1 MRGNRDRH
9 QLIQQ
14 MQLIGQGAHGPQAA
28 QAIRHFAAQNGVWSL
43 GNFGGVPPKSAMNF
57 TQADGSKSSVTPH
70 AVKSNVPSDSNA
82 FQQTKVELSEYR
94 FIFNSCGVGMAVASM
109 GGAFVDC
116 NQLFCQLSN
125 YSKQEVCGMTIFNM
139 TARSDLQ
146 RAFDQIS
153 QLISPPIDDIA
164 QSAEGSERQPVTFKG
179 SLHSRDDLGLCVSL
193 VKGEDGVSKCF
204 CVTLVKNPTS
214 PFENSQPVAASFEAV
229 LLSNDVSNDS
239 VQKTAHANS
248 APAFTSG

>member
-1 MRGNRDRH
+1 
-9 QLIQQ
+9 

-43 GNFGGVPPKSAMNF
+43 GNFGGVPPKSAMEF
-57 TQADGSKSSVTPH
+57 TQSSATSSSPDT
-70 AVKSNVPSDSNA
+70 ATTAAPSDSNV
-82 FQQTKVELSEYR
+82 FQQNKVEPSEYR
-94 FIFNSCGVGMAVASM
+94 FIFNSCGVGMAIASM

-125 YSKQEVCGMTIFNM
+125 YEKQEVCGMTIFNM

-153 QLISPPIDDIA
+153 QLISPPIDEIS
-164 QSAEGSERQPVTFKG
+164 QSTEGGERQPITFRG
-179 SLHSRDDLGLCVSL
+179 SFKTRDDLGLCVSL

-214 PFENSQPVAASFEAV
+214 PFENSQPIAASF
-229 LLSNDVSNDS
+229 DS
-239 VQKTAHANS
+239 VIPSS
-248 APAFTSG
+248 ATEASMKMSQTNASPAFTSG

>member
-1 MRGNRDRH
+1 
-9 QLIQQ
+9 

-57 TQADGSKSSVTPH
+57 TQADGSG
-70 AVKSNVPSDSNA
+70 KSNTAAPDAAKSEEPLSSSSTDSNA
-82 FQQTKVELSEYR
+82 FQQNKVEPSEYR
-94 FIFNSCGVGMAVASM
+94 FIFNSCGVGMAIASM

-116 NQLFCQLSN
+116 NQLFCQLSS

-164 QSAEGSERQPVTFKG
+164 QSTDQPGGSERQPVTFRG
-179 SLHSRDDLGLCVSL
+179 SLRHRDDLGLCVSL

-204 CVTLVKNPTS
+204 CVSLVKNPTS
-214 PFENSQPVAASFEAV
+214 PFENSQPVAASFESI
-229 LLSNDVSNDS
+229 LSNTTPSQDMATEKS
-239 VQKTAHANS
+239 APANAS
-248 APAFTSG
+248 PAFTSG